1 MHVAWLLFLC
11 VGLMAAA
18 GFRFQATDAPAE
30 AATAAAPAA
39 NAAAAPAHEGMVV
52 KLFQPLVSDDYSPGE
67 KIALASLVL
76 VAIAGLVYAATLVKQ
91 VMSADQGTKR
101 MQEIAQAIREGAN
114 AYLYRQFSVVGVLI
128 VILTVLLGYAAYISG
143 LPKEIYVGRAIA
155 FFIGSTFS
163 ATVGFVG
170 MRLATVGNLRVA
182 AAAQT
187 SFGQA
192 LQLGYRTGTITG
204 MLTDGL
210 GLLGGSIIF
219 LIYGEQ
225 AYEALLG
232 FGFGGTLL
240 ALFMRVGGGIYT
252 KAADVGADLVGKLEA
267 GIPEDDPRNAA
278 TIADN
283 VGDNVGDCAGMAAD
297 IFESYE
303 VTIVAAMILGIAS
316 FGHKGVIFPLLV
328 RAIGVIASIIST
340 YSVKAG
346 DKGSV
351 GEAMKSVNRGF
362 VIGSVLS
369 IAGFIGLGAVYLKFD
384 DTYLKHYPQA
394 VNGFQ
399 LTEDFT
405 KARKVFNEEVSQQ
418 LAAAQLAGDKE
429 KVKTFQAEGR
439 LFADWIN
446 GRLPRESN
454 ITPYTG
460 LMMQKVQ
467 PSWTSFGIEGLDMR
481 AAWTCLIGIILAVFL
496 NKCTEYYTGTEFS
509 PVKSLAKS
517 CETGHATNI
526 IQGLAVGYESTVAAV
541 IIIAAAIFA
550 SVMIYAGTPATFVAF
565 GVAMCGIGML
575 TLTGNTISMD
585 VFGPVADNAN
595 GIGEMGYDAKEMGEK
610 KYKEARQILADLD
623 AVGNTTK
630 AITKGIA
637 IGSAVIAAVSLFNS
651 FIVSV
656 GSGGGGENE
665 QISSTVYAAVSNMI
679 TISDPTLF
687 IGMLIGGAV
696 PFLFSSMTIRAV
708 GRAAFLIVKECRLQF
723 RDKDIWAG
731 KKKPDY
737 GRVVDICTGSAQKEL
752 IGPGLLAMLVPL
764 LVGYTLGV
772 IALAGFLGGMIV
784 TGQLLAV
791 FMANAGGAWDNAKK
805 TIEDEPKTEHSGK
818 GSEKHKAAI
827 TGDTVGDPLKDT
839 AGPAINPLIKVMNM
853 VSLLIIGLILPYD
866 HGVVEKLQSL
876 GVPGL
881 VSKSKNDGM
890 FIGIVVVCV
899 LGLAWSIWQSKRESK
914 HQD

>member
-1 MHVAWLLFLC
+1 MRKLSKAVIPLVLLGTL
-11 VGLMAAA
+11 AAA
-18 GFRFQATDAPAE
+18 ARLQVEPTDTAE
-30 AATAAAPAA
+30 GGTAATAKASDAMGSVTQKTPHNIDLWEPLKSDRYA
-39 NAAAAPAHEGMVV
+39 N
-52 KLFQPLVSDDYSPGE
+52 YE
-67 KIALASLVL
+67 KIALCLNVV
-76 VAIAGLVYAATLVKQ
+76 VALAGLGYALMLVGQ
-91 VMSADQGTKR
+91 VKNAPQGTPR
-101 MQEIAQAIREGAN
+101 MQEIARAIREGAN
-114 AYLYRQFSVVGVLI
+114 AYLYRQFSVVAVLI
-128 VILTVLLGYAAYISG
+128 VIITGVLYWAATKSNVA
-143 LPKEIYVGRAIA
+143 PEIAWGRAGA
-155 FFIGSTFS
+155 FLIGSIFS

-170 MRLATVGNLRVA
+170 MRLATIGNLRVA
-182 AAAQT
+182 AAAQH
-187 SFGQA
+187 SFGRA

-219 LIYGEQ
+219 LMYGEH

-328 RAIGVIASIIST
+328 RAIGVVASIIST
-340 YSVKAG
+340 YSVRAG
-346 DKGSV
+346 DKGNV

-362 VIGSVLS
+362 VLGSVLS
-369 IAGFIGLGAVYLKFD
+369 VVGFIALGWFYLRFD
-384 DTYLKHYPQA
+384 QNYLTAYPQA
-394 VNGFQ
+394 AAGFPG
-399 LTEDFT
+399 
-405 KARKVFNEEVSQQ
+405 
-418 LAAAQLAGDKE
+418 AAAENVTAGLP
-429 KVKTFQAEGR
+429 VWATF
-439 LFADWIN
+439 N
-446 GRLPRESN
+446 
-454 ITPYTG
+454 
-460 LMMQKVQ
+460 Q
-467 PSWTSFGIEGLDMR
+467 PGLDMR
-481 AAWTCLIGIILAVFL
+481 AAWTCLIGIILAVVL
-496 NKCTEYYTGTEFS
+496 NKCTEYYTGTEYE
-509 PVKSLAKS
+509 PVRSLARN

-526 IQGLAVGYESTVAAV
+526 IQGFAVGYESTVAAV
-541 IIIAAAIFA
+541 IIISGAIIA
-550 SVMIYAGTPATFVAF
+550 SALIYAGTTPTFVAF

-595 GIGEMGYDAKEMGEK
+595 GIGEMGYDRQAMGEAQ
-610 KYKEARQILADLD
+610 YNESRQILADLD

-656 GSGGGGENE
+656 GSGGQGESA
-665 QISSTVYAAVSNMI
+665 IITGDVYNRVASMLTLSNPM
-679 TISDPTLF
+679 LF
-687 IGMLIGGAV
+687 IGLLIGGAV

-708 GRAAFLIVKECRLQF
+708 GRAAFLIVKECRIQF
-723 RDKDIWAG
+723 RDKAIWEG
-731 KKKPDY
+731 TKKPDY
-737 GRVVDICTGSAQKEL
+737 GRVVNICTAAAQKEL
-752 IGPGLLAMLVPL
+752 IGPALLALFVPL
-764 LVGYTLGV
+764 LVGFTLGTV
-772 IALAGFLGGMIV
+772 ALAGFLAGMIV
-784 TGQLLAV
+784 SGQLLAV

-805 TIEDEPKTEHSGK
+805 TVEDEPRNMEANTGK

-853 VSLLIIGLILPYD
+853 VSLLIVGLVLPYD
-866 HGVVEKLQSL
+866 
-876 GVPGL
+876 
-881 VSKSKNDGM
+881 
-890 FIGIVVVCV
+890 GIVVEELRKLNVNV
-899 LGLAWSIWQSKRESK
+899 NGKTVDAFFWTIVGISALGLLWSVWQSKRESRTAA
-914 HQD
+914 DTV

>member
-1 MHVAWLLFLC
+1 MKRLPTVVLAVLMLACFVGASWLQVTPAL
-11 VGLMAAA
+11 VGADDAASASAAA
-18 GFRFQATDAPAE
+18 TKPFQ
-30 AATAAAPAA
+30 
-39 NAAAAPAHEGMVV
+39 
-52 KLFQPLVSDDYSPGE
+52 LFEPLTGE
-67 KIALASLVL
+67 KYDKWEKTALVVNVFVALAGLAYAFMLV
-76 VAIAGLVYAATLVKQ
+76 GQVKNA
-91 VMSADQGTKR
+91 SQGTPK
-101 MQEIAQAIREGAN
+101 MQEIARAIREGAN

-128 VILTVLLGYAAYISG
+128 VLITVGLYYAAKYSHVRE
-143 LPKEIYVGRAIA
+143 EIAVGRAAA
-155 FFIGSTFS
+155 FFIGSVFS

-170 MRLATVGNLRVA
+170 MRLATIGNLRVA

-187 SFGQA
+187 SFGNA

-219 LIYGEQ
+219 LIYGEE

-267 GIPEDDPRNAA
+267 GVPEDDPRNAA

-328 RAIGVIASIIST
+328 RAIGVVASIIST
-340 YSVKAG
+340 YSVRAG
-346 DKGSV
+346 DKGTA

-362 VIGSVLS
+362 VLGSILS
-369 IAGFIGLGAVYLKFD
+369 IIGFLGLGYFYLNFTPDYLKDYPTSVAGFPGNTDANATAGLPHWVTLG
-384 DTYLKHYPQA
+384 
-394 VNGFQ
+394 
-399 LTEDFT
+399 
-405 KARKVFNEEVSQQ
+405 
-418 LAAAQLAGDKE
+418 
-429 KVKTFQAEGR
+429 
-439 LFADWIN
+439 
-446 GRLPRESN
+446 
-454 ITPYTG
+454 
-460 LMMQKVQ
+460 Q
-467 PSWTSFGIEGLDMR
+467 PGLDMR
-481 AAWTCLIGIILAVFL
+481 PAWTCLIGIVLAVLL
-496 NKCTEYYTGTEFS
+496 NKCTEYYTGTEYS
-509 PVKSLAKS
+509 PVRSLSKS
-517 CETGHATNI
+517 CNTGHATNI
-526 IQGLAVGYESTVAAV
+526 IQGFAVGYESTVAAV
-541 IIIAAAIFA
+541 VVIAAAIFA
-550 SVMIYAGTPATFVAF
+550 SVLVYQGTNATFIAY

-595 GIGEMGYDAKEMGEK
+595 GIGEMGYDRKAMGENE
-610 KYKEARQILADLD
+610 YKVARQTLADLD

-656 GSGGGGENE
+656 GSGGQGENA
-665 QISSTVYAAVSNMI
+665 QITGDVYDAVASLLTV
-679 TISDPTLF
+679 SDPMLF
-687 IGMLIGGAV
+687 IGMLLGAAV

-708 GRAAFLIVKECRLQF
+708 GRAAYLIVKECRIQF
-723 RDKDIWAG
+723 RDKEIWAG
-731 KKKPDY
+731 TKKPDY
-737 GRVVDICTGSAQKEL
+737 GRVVDICTTAAQKEL
-752 IGPGLLAMLVPL
+752 VGPGMLAILVPA
-764 LVGYTLGV
+764 LVGFGLGV
-772 IALAGFLGGMIV
+772 VALAGFLAGMIV
-784 TGQLLAV
+784 SGQLLAV

-805 TIEDEPKTEHSGK
+805 LVEDEPKDMQANTGK

-853 VSLLIIGLILPYD
+853 VSLLILGLVLPYD
-866 HGVVEKLQSL
+866 IALRTRL
-876 GVPGL
+876 GQHAPDIKWIEQRDQFFWIAITVCAVGL
-881 VSKSKNDGM
+881 
-890 FIGIVVVCV
+890 I
-899 LGLAWSIWQSKRESK
+899 WSVWQSKRETG
-914 HQD
+914 DMRE

>member
-1 MHVAWLLFLC
+1 MKQIPKRRASMMLLAMLALSC
-11 VGLMAAA
+11 AA
-18 GFRFQATDAPAE
+18 GAGWLQVGGYQAI
-30 AATAAAPAA
+30 AALGATEPDHKAVELWEPITSDRYETYEKVALAA
-39 NAAAAPAHEGMVV
+39 NVV
-52 KLFQPLVSDDYSPGE
+52 V
-67 KIALASLVL
+67 ALAGLAYALMLV
-76 VAIAGLVYAATLVKQ
+76 GQVKN
-91 VMSADQGTKR
+91 APQGTSR
-101 MQEIAQAIREGAN
+101 MQEIAQAVREGAD
-114 AYLYRQFSVVGVLI
+114 AYLFRQFRVVGLLII
-128 VILTVLLGYAAYISG
+128 VITVGLYFAAMQTPG
-143 LPKEIYVGRAIA
+143 TDPKIAWGRAIS
-155 FFIGSTFS
+155 FLVGSIFS

-170 MRLATVGNLRVA
+170 MRLATIGNLRVA

-187 SFGQA
+187 SFGGA

-219 LIYGEQ
+219 LMYGEH

-340 YSVKAG
+340 YSVRAG
-346 DKGSV
+346 DKGAAA
-351 GEAMKSVNRGF
+351 EAMKSVNRGF
-362 VIGSVLS
+362 VIGSVIS
-369 IAGFIGLGAVYLKFD
+369 VVGFIALGWAYLNFNQA
-384 DTYLKHYPQA
+384 YLDEYPQA
-394 VNGFQ
+394 MAGFPGH
-399 LTEDFT
+399 TAENVT
-405 KARKVFNEEVSQQ
+405 
-418 LAAAQLAGDKE
+418 AG
-429 KVKTFQAEGR
+429 
-439 LFADWIN
+439 
-446 GRLPRESN
+446 LP
-454 ITPYTG
+454 TWAT
-460 LMMQKVQ
+460 
-467 PSWTSFGIEGLDMR
+467 FGIAGLDMR
-481 AAWTCLIGIILAVFL
+481 PAWTCLVGIILAVFL
-496 NKCTEYYTGTEFS
+496 NKCTEYYTGTEYS

-517 CETGHATNI
+517 CTTGHATNI
-526 IQGLAVGYESTVAAV
+526 IQGFAVGYESTVAAV
-541 IIIAAAIFA
+541 FIIAGALLA
-550 SVMIYAGTPATFVAF
+550 SVLIYAGTNATFVAF

-595 GIGEMGYDAKEMGEK
+595 GIGEMGYDPQAMGEK
-610 KYKEARQILADLD
+610 NYKEARQILADLD

-656 GSGGGGENE
+656 GSGGQGESATITE
-665 QISSTVYAAVSNMI
+665 DVYAKVSSLLTVSN
-679 TISDPTLF
+679 PHLF
-687 IGMLIGGAV
+687 IGMLIGGSV

-708 GRAAFLIVKECRLQF
+708 GRAAFLIVKECRAQF
-723 RDKDIWAG
+723 RDKAIWEG
-731 KKKPDY
+731 TKKPDY
-737 GRVVDICTGSAQKEL
+737 GRVVDICTTAAQKEL
-752 IGPGLLAMLVPL
+752 VGPALLAILVPMLV
-764 LVGYTLGV
+764 GFGLGT
-772 IALAGFLGGMIV
+772 IALAGFLAGMIV
-784 TGQLLAV
+784 SGQLLAV

-805 TIEDEPKTEHSGK
+805 TVEDEPKNAEANTGK

-866 HGVVEKLQSL
+866 SELIQRMGEAWQQTHFKEGAKTHDQLFW
-876 GVPGL
+876 GAIA
-881 VSKSKNDGM
+881 VSA
-890 FIGIVVVCV
+890 
-899 LGLAWSIWQSKRESK
+899 LGLIWAIWQSKRETPDM
-914 HQD
+914 QG

>member
-1 MHVAWLLFLC
+1 MAGIDGHWIAGGG
-11 VGLMAAA
+11 GLDGAQQEPAAAA
-18 GFRFQATDAPAE
+18 GAT
-30 AATAAAPAA
+30 
-39 NAAAAPAHEGMVV
+39 
-52 KLFQPLVSDDYSPGE
+52 SPGGILSGGVLLFEPLLGAKFNFGE
-67 KIALASLVL
+67 KFFLCLNVFIALAGLGYALSLVRQ
-76 VAIAGLVYAATLVKQ
+76 VKN
-91 VMSADQGTKR
+91 APDGTKK
-101 MQEIAQAIREGAN
+101 MQEIAAAIREGAN

-128 VILTVLLGYAAYISG
+128 LVITAVLFYAAQASG
-143 LPKEIYVGRAIA
+143 LPAAICWGRATA
-155 FFIGSTFS
+155 FFVGACFS
-163 ATVGFVG
+163 ATVGFIG
-170 MRLATVGNLRVA
+170 MRMATVGNLRVA
-182 AAAQT
+182 AAAKT

-210 GLLGGSIIF
+210 GLFGGSMIF
-219 LIYGEQ
+219 LIYGER

-252 KAADVGADLVGKLEA
+252 KAADVGADLVGKVEA

-328 RAIGVIASIIST
+328 RAIGVVASIIST
-340 YSVKAG
+340 YSVRAG
-346 DKGSV
+346 DKGTV
-351 GEAMKSVNRGF
+351 AEAMKSVNKGF
-362 VIGSVLS
+362 IIGACLS
-369 IAGFIGLGAVYLKFD
+369 IVGFILLGLGYLNFNTTVMVD
-384 DTYLKHYPQA
+384 GVATPYIQAYPQA
-394 VNGFQ
+394 AAGFPGA
-399 LTEDFT
+399 TPDNVT
-405 KARKVFNEEVSQQ
+405 
-418 LAAAQLAGDKE
+418 AG
-429 KVKTFQAEGR
+429 
-439 LFADWIN
+439 
-446 GRLPRESN
+446 LP
-454 ITPYTG
+454 IWVT
-460 LMMQKVQ
+460 
-467 PSWTSFGIEGLDMR
+467 FGIAGLDMR
-481 AAWTCLIGIILAVFL
+481 PAWTCLIGIILAVAL

-509 PVKSLAKS
+509 PVKSLARA

-541 IIIAAAIFA
+541 LIIAAAIMA
-550 SVMIYAGTPATFVAF
+550 SALIYVGTTPTFIAF

-595 GIGEMGYDAKEMGEK
+595 GIGEMGYDKEEMGEK

-651 FIVSV
+651 YIVSV
-656 GSGGGGENE
+656 GSGGGGEQARISQTVYE
-665 QISSTVYAAVSNMI
+665 MVASMLTISS
-679 TISDPTLF
+679 PTLF

-708 GRAAFLIVKECRLQF
+708 GRAAFLIVKECRIQF
-723 RDKDIWAG
+723 RDKAIWEG
-731 KKKPDY
+731 TKKPDY
-737 GRVVDICTGSAQKEL
+737 GRVVNICTASAQKEL
-752 IGPGLLAMLVPL
+752 VGPGLLAIFVPV
-764 LVGYTLGV
+764 LVGYGLGV

-805 TIEDEPKTEHSGK
+805 TIEDEPKSETTGK
-818 GSEKHKAAI
+818 GSEKHKAAV

-866 HGVVEKLQSL
+866 KLVVGKLTANGVKGLVEKAPDTQFWVVIAV
-876 GVPGL
+876 GVLAL
-881 VSKSKNDGM
+881 VWA
-890 FIGIVVVCV
+890 V
-899 LGLAWSIWQSKRESK
+899 WQSKRESR
-914 HQD
+914 HELD

>member
-1 MHVAWLLFLC
+1 MTKLTQKMPVLWLAVLT
-11 VGLMAAA
+11 VGILAAA
-18 GFRFQATDAPAE
+18 GWMQVRPELTVGAETVPAE
-30 AATAAAPAA
+30 GAKRTIQLWEPLTSDKYAGYEKFALIA
-39 NAAAAPAHEGMVV
+39 NVFVALAGLGYALMLVGQV
-52 KLFQPLVSDDYSPGE
+52 KNANKGTQKMQD
-67 KIALASLVL
+67 IALS
-76 VAIAGLVYAATLVKQ
+76 
-91 VMSADQGTKR
+91 
-101 MQEIAQAIREGAN
+101 IREGAD
-114 AYLYRQFSVVGVLI
+114 AYLFRQFRVVGVLI
-128 VILTVLLGYAAYISG
+128 VLITVALYYAAKVSDA
-143 LPKEIYVGRAIA
+143 PPEIAWGRAIA
-155 FFIGSTFS
+155 FLIGSSFS

-170 MRLATVGNLRVA
+170 MRLATIGNLRVA

-219 LIYGEQ
+219 LAYGEH

-340 YSVKAG
+340 YSVRAG
-346 DKGSV
+346 DKGTAA
-351 GEAMKSVNRGF
+351 EAMKSVNKGF
-362 VIGSVLS
+362 ILGSILS
-369 IAGFIGLGAVYLKFD
+369 IIGFLTLGFFYLRFD
-384 DTYLKHYPQA
+384 PATYPDYKSIEQY
-394 VNGFQ
+394 VTN
-399 LTEDFT
+399 
-405 KARKVFNEEVSQQ
+405 
-418 LAAAQLAGDKE
+418 
-429 KVKTFQAEGR
+429 
-439 LFADWIN
+439 
-446 GRLPRESN
+446 LPN
-454 ITPYTG
+454 WANFG
-460 LMMQKVQ
+460 Q
-467 PSWTSFGIEGLDMR
+467 PGLDMR
-481 AAWTCLIGIILAVFL
+481 PAWTCLIGIVLAVFL
-496 NKCTEYYTGTEFS
+496 NKCTEYYTGTEYS

-517 CETGHATNI
+517 CQTGHATNI
-526 IQGLAVGYESTVAAV
+526 IQGFAVGYESTVAAV
-541 IIIAAAIFA
+541 LIIAAAIMA
-550 SVMIYAGTPATFVAF
+550 SVLVYAHTNATFVAY

-595 GIGEMGYDAKEMGEK
+595 GIGEMGYDKAEMGEAQ
-610 KYKEARQILADLD
+610 YKIARQTLSDLD

-656 GSGGGGENE
+656 GSGGRGESE
-665 QISSTVYAAVSNMI
+665 RIAPEVYNAVASAI

-708 GRAAFLIVKECRLQF
+708 GRAAFLIVKECRMQF
-723 RDKDIWAG
+723 RDKEIWAG
-731 KKKPDY
+731 TKKPDY
-737 GRVVDICTGSAQKEL
+737 GRVVDICTTSAQKEL
-752 IGPGLLAMLVPL
+752 IGPGLLALLVPM
-764 LVGYTLGV
+764 LVGYGLGV
-772 IALAGFLGGMIV
+772 IGLAGFLAGMIV
-784 TGQLLAV
+784 VGQLLAV

-805 TIEDEPKTEHSGK
+805 MIEDEPKNLEANTGK

-866 HGVVEKLQSL
+866 ARVVEMLNDL
-876 GVPGL
+876 GKKYPDLHIPEVVLKPIDNFYW
-881 VSKSKNDGM
+881 V
-890 FIGIVVVCV
+890 IVVVAV
-899 LGLAWSIWQSKRESK
+899 LGLTWAVWQSKKDTPEMNRT
-914 HQD
+914 